1 MDLFDGKLVNLFYDN
16 IFFLCCLNSVK
27 LNKVHEL
34 RFFQPISQYGFARTL
49 VETRTQFP
57 LSPGI
62 ISIEDTILSSG
73 YSASFKLPFPPDFS
87 NKKEKEI
94 YLSWNIPEKLKSK
107 ALSNDFVLSI
117 QPFYPSSIDKSI
129 SEDDLI
135 SYINSFLDLPSKYKQ
150 IFTLPYTF
158 IDHPIIEQILDTE
171 CSLVILSGFQNLFN
185 NQRRLAETFISLREN
200 LSPDIALYIPGP
212 VSPSHYSFL
221 IYSGIDFFDNSI
233 AYYISQNGK
242 FLLNDGTY
250 KLTSHPN
257 CYCPHCFNSPPDVFK
272 HNELIL
278 KNSMSRIQFALGNG
292 TLRNLVEKDVH
303 NSVTLAA
310 TLRYYDKKYSI
321 SFQKRIPLASKS
333 KVECIGE
340 ESLFRPEVMEY
351 RKRIETRFKP
361 VPSSKLILLLPCSA
375 RKPYSLSK
383 SHMVFNRSVSR
394 GGKGIFS
401 ILSELIL
408 TSPLS
413 LVPRELEQTFPAKN
427 YDIPVTGEWS
437 TEEID
442 VTAKLLEKVLAKYPE
457 DAIIINHTCGKSYS
471 EIVKKATLS
480 HNYEVYNTSL
490 ESPPT
495 SYKSLEN
502 LSKILHKIRSETR
515 FDEIN
520 KLSHYARRF
529 QAIAD
534 YQYGP
539 GTGKILFP
547 SGIKV
552 KGKYPRNLNVFYDKK
567 QVATFRTAEGLLS
580 ISPEHA
586 QLIVEHSLVKL
597 EFGAEKIVGSSIF
610 APGVLKAD
618 NTILPKDE
626 VLIIHAGE
634 VIGTAISLVSG
645 VDMNKMSSGS
655 VAKVKK
661 KRKV

>member
-1 MDLFDGKLVNLFYDN
+1 MNLSDGKLGDLFYDN

-27 LNKVHEL
+27 LKKVHEL
-34 RFFQPISQYGFARTL
+34 RFFQPISQYGFSRTL

-62 ISIEDTILSSG
+62 ISIEDTILSSD

-94 YLSWNIPEKLKSK
+94 NLSWNIPEKLKSK
-107 ALSNDFVLSI
+107 ALSNDFVLSL
-117 QPFYPSSIDKSI
+117 QPFYPSSINKSI

-135 SYINSFLDLPSKYKQ
+135 SYVNSFLDLPSKYRQ

-158 IDHPIIEQILDTE
+158 IDHPIIELILDTE

-185 NQRRLAETFISLREN
+185 NQRRLAEAFISLREN

-212 VSPSHYSFL
+212 VAPSHYSFL
-221 IYSGIDFFDNSI
+221 IYSGIDFIDNSI

-257 CYCPHCFNSPPDVFK
+257 CYCQHCFNSPPDVFK

-278 KNSMSRIQFALGNG
+278 KNTISRIQFALGNG

-310 TLRYYDKKYSI
+310 TLRYYDKKYSS
-321 SFQKRIPLASKS
+321 SFQKRVPLASKS
-333 KVECIGE
+333 KIECIGE

-361 VPSSKLILLLPCSA
+361 LPSSKLILLLPCSA
-375 RKPYSLSK
+375 RKPYFLSK
-383 SHMVFNRSVSR
+383 SHMIFNRSISR

-437 TEEID
+437 AEEID

-457 DAIIINHTCGKSYS
+457 DAIIINHTHGKSYS
-471 EIVKKATLS
+471 EIVNKATIPY
-480 HNYEVYNTSL
+480 NYEIYNTSL
-490 ESPPT
+490 ESSPT
-495 SYKSLEN
+495 SYESLEN
-502 LSKILHKIRSETR
+502 LSKILQKIRSEIR

-547 SGIKV
+547 SSIKV
-552 KGKYPRNLNVFYDKK
+552 KGKYPRNLNIFYDKK
-567 QVATFRTAEGLLS
+567 QLATFRTAEGLLS

-586 QLIVEHSLVKL
+586 QLIVKQSLVKL

-610 APGVLKAD
+610 APGVIKAD
-618 NTILPKDE
+618 NAILPKDE
-626 VLIIHAGE
+626 ILIIHADE
-634 VIGTAISLVSG
+634 VIGTATSLVSG
-645 VDMNKMSSGS
+645 VDINKMSSGS